1 MVQDW
6 LKGKCMN
13 MYENVRYLS
22 TSENWRDDGQA
33 ACGVTLGGIC
43 SAERYVVMGLLTDS
57 FFLTYMLMFKQ

>member
-43 SAERYVVMGLLTDS
+43 SAERYVVMGL
-57 FFLTYMLMFKQ
+57 FKQ